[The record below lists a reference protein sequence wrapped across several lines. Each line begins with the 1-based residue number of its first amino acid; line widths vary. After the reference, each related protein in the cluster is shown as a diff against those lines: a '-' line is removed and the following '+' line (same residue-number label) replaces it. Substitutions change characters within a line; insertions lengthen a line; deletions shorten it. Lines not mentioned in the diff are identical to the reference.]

1 MVDLDTD
8 LTHVFLLGEGDCVS
22 GNLARFRHITD
33 KAGDLGAD
41 LAQMS
46 SFYAKETAYKVLRLE
61 TWMSSF

>member
-1 MVDLDTD
+1 MVIGSAGGFFLVDLNTD

-46 SFYAKETAYKVLRLE
+46 SFYAKETA
-61 TWMSSF
+61 